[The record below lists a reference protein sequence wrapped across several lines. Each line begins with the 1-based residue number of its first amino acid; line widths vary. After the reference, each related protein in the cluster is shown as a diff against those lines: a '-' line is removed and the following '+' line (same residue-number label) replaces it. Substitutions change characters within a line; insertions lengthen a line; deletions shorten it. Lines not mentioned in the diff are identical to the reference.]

1 MVNRVE
7 SGRKVKKG
15 KESSVAAIDRIKKVR
30 QDFADGRF
38 SRETSP
44 EARLLGRK

>member
-1 MVNRVE
+1 VVNRVE
-7 SGRKVKKG
+7 SGRKIKKG
-15 KESSVAAIDRIKKVR
+15 QESSVAAIDRVKKVR
-30 QDFADGRF
+30 QDFGDGRL